1 MIMEVKDFPLKF
13 LHFYK
18 AQILNIREREK
29 KNTIVVSSFNMSH
42 NNDFYIQGSSFMNI
56 KIK

>member
-1 MIMEVKDFPLKF
+1 MEVKDFPLKF

-29 KNTIVVSSFNMSH
+29 K
-42 NNDFYIQGSSFMNI
+42 IQ
-56 KIK
+56 